1 MLRAICRMCSGIC
14 GKAEVQLTIHGAYA
28 GLKVLDFGQ
37 GIAAPYCA
45 MLLAMH
51 GAEVVKIEPPAG
63 DWSRGLGTSYGDHTA
78 MSAHYNR
85 GKKSLAL
92 DLKAPAARDIAIELA
107 KR

>member
-1 MLRAICRMCSGIC
+1 MNID
-14 GKAEVQLTIHGAYA
+14 GAYS

-37 GIAAPYCA
+37 GIAAPYCG

-51 GAEVVKIEPPAG
+51 GAEVIKIEPVGG
-63 DWSRGLGTSYGDHTA
+63 DWSRGLGTRYGDHTA

-92 DLKAPAARDIAIELA
+92 DLKAPAARDIALVAPIS
-107 KR
+107 